1 MPIKSTIRDVALH
14 AGVSTATVSHVLNGT
29 RFVKSDTRERVLQ
42 SIQELN
48 YNPNITARVL
58 KTGKKML
65 IGFVVPNIRDEFF
78 STIIEE
84 CEQVLSEQDFRL
96 LIMNTHED
104 PKREKACLNY
114 LSGGAVDGILLA
126 STMKR
131 YKCVE
136 DVLHGSLPVVC
147 LDRYPV
153 GCTSDIVRVNTDD
166 ALEQG
171 LLQCIERG
179 CKKIAFFD
187 VHAYISTSVERRVL
201 YQAVMEEHG
210 LEPHLFPL
218 ADITNQTF
226 DTYLNEIIQ
235 QGYDVVVAPN
245 NYTTIGTLNY
255 MLANHLTV
263 GKDIQL
269 LAFQD
274 TIKPYVLLH
283 NAYVVKQPTQRMGRE
298 AARLM
303 LKRLSDPDMPV
314 TVKELSASGEF
325 RE

>member
-42 SIQELN
+42 SIRELN

-104 PKREKACLNY
+104 PQREKACLNY

-126 STMKR
+126 STMKK
-131 YKCVE
+131 YICVE
-136 DVLHGSLPVVC
+136 DVLQGSLPVVC

-201 YQAVMEEHG
+201 YQTVMEEHG

-226 DTYLNEIIQ
+226 DTYLNEIVQ
-235 QGYDVVVAPN
+235 QGYDAVVAPN